1 MQHSG
6 PDKRHRDKNGEI
18 NCKHGNAQIGALR
31 KIYGSGFAPGFKD
44 DMTFSDA
51 LAMMDGASLSQ
62 MVKHHEDGSLARRIA
77 IASTAL

>member
-1 MQHSG
+1 
-6 PDKRHRDKNGEI
+6 
-18 NCKHGNAQIGALR
+18 
-31 KIYGSGFAPGFKD
+31 
-44 DMTFSDA
+44 MTFSDA